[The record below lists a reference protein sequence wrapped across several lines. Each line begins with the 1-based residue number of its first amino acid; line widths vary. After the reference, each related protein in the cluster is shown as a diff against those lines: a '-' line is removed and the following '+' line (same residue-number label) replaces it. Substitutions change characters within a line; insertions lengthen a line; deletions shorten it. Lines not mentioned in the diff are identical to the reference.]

1 MDLRVFEFLNGA
13 LRGRDWLE
21 DFVTA
26 IGGWSV
32 PLFAGAT
39 LSLWLLDRPGSAL
52 RWRLVTVSACT
63 AAGLGL
69 LVNQAIGH
77 IWFRERPYAAHP
89 GHTELLASPSADPSF
104 PSDHATAAFAIA
116 FTVLFFSVRVGSI
129 LLAAAVAIGVS
140 RILVGLHYPSD
151 VLAGAVIGL
160 ACAALVTVAARK
172 PVERVTA
179 LASKASDPVVGRL
192 TRHFD
197 KARRSL
203 RRWRRA
209 D

>member
-13 LRGRDWLE
+13 LSGRDGLE

-26 IGGWSV
+26 FGVWSV
-32 PLFAGAT
+32 PLFAAAT
-39 LSLWLLDRPGSAL
+39 LSLWFLDQPGRVV
-52 RWRLVTVSACT
+52 RWKLATVSACT

-89 GHTELLASPSADPSF
+89 AHADLFASASGDPSF

-116 FTVLFFSVRVGSI
+116 FAVLFISPRVGSV
-129 LLAAAVAIGVS
+129 LLAAAMAIGVS
-140 RILVGLHYPSD
+140 RILVGLHYPTD

-160 ACAALVTVAARK
+160 GCAAFVSLAARN
-172 PVERVTA
+172 PVERATAFINRATGPVEEGVT
-179 LASKASDPVVGRL
+179 R
-192 TRHFD
+192 RFD

-203 RRWRRA
+203 QRWRDA

>member
-13 LRGRDWLE
+13 LRGRDALE

-26 IGGWSV
+26 FSAWSV
-32 PLFAGAT
+32 PLFAAAT
-39 LSLWLLDRPGSAL
+39 LLLWFLDRPGSAL

-89 GHTELLASPSADPSF
+89 GHADLLASPSGDPSF

-116 FTVLFFSVRVGSI
+116 FTVLFFSMRIGSV
-129 LLAAAVAIGVS
+129 LLAAAGAIGVS

-160 ACAALVTVAARK
+160 ACAAFVTLVARK

-179 LASKASDPVVGRL
+179 LVSRVADPVVAGI
-192 TRHFD
+192 TRRFD
-197 KARRSL
+197 RARRSL
-203 RRWRRA
+203 RRSRRA
-209 D
+209 G